1 MFILKVVYNGHRVL
15 GNEPKS
21 EMLVPA
27 KFQYALLGGLKVLT
41 ALVWPITKVISYT
54 TSQKKLPPLKNEL
67 LLLSAKELARLIRT
81 KKVKSEEVLKAY
93 ITRAQEINPV
103 LNFMVEDR
111 FVLALEEARAADTL
125 IASGAKTEAELE
137 AELPLLG
144 VPLSVK
150 ESISVKGMSNNA
162 GRTAPFSNVA
172 NEDAETVRCLKLAGA
187 IPFIVTNTPELC
199 MNWETTNW
207 ATGTT
212 NNPYDTRR
220 TPGGSS
226 GGEAAL
232 ISSAGSVIGVVSD
245 IGGSS
250 RLPAMF
256 CGIFGH
262 KPTPGI
268 ISIDGHMPSARDKQW
283 HKFFSIGGM
292 SRYSEDLP
300 LLLKCMMTDKTLA
313 DKLRLDEMEP
323 VKNIKFYYMENDG
336 PTIINNDTHIEIKE
350 AMRKV
355 VNYLD
360 VKHGIKAQKVNI
372 SMDDAFALALI
383 LMARMENIPSV
394 FDREESSALSES
406 TQPSRPH
413 APDHCVGVTKN
424 NGPWAVLGPNAA
436 DTPDSAIEP
445 EFKWKLIITQSSEK
459 NFEMSIRTV
468 PGVSPLEE
476 VKKFFSYLTYK
487 YTISPVLFAMLKK
500 GIDQISKDSVRA
512 LYEKKQE
519 LTKTF
524 EDLLGGD
531 GVFLYPSFP
540 NVAHFHYQIYYLFP
554 NSSYLALF
562 NVTEMPVTNCMVGVN
577 SQGLPIGI
585 QVAANK
591 FQDRLCLSVARE
603 LETAFGG
610 WVQPP
615 CYEPATTTA

>member
-1 MFILKVVYNGHRVL
+1 
-15 GNEPKS
+15 
-21 EMLVPA
+21 MLVPA

-313 DKLRLDEMEP
+313 DKLRLDELEP

-394 FDREESSALSES
+394 FDREESSALS
-406 TQPSRPH
+406 
-413 APDHCVGVTKN
+413 
-424 NGPWAVLGPNAA
+424 
-436 DTPDSAIEP
+436 
-445 EFKWKLIITQSSEK
+445 
-459 NFEMSIRTV
+459 V